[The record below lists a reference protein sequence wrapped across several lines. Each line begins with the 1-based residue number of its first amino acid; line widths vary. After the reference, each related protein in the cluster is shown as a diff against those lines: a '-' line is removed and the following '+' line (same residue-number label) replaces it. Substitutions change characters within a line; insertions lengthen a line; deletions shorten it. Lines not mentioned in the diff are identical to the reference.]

1 MKELTGAVFK
11 DGRDD
16 NIRTM
21 QDRIRDLERE
31 LEAEHTRNVSISSG
45 AQELRQ
51 ILAPLYHALG
61 LIFGQVEA
69 MNLPGTATG
78 IDPRKAAIWAEW
90 KQKLPGHPAKFIDAL
105 LIHGSLTQTQLRI
118 HAKCA
123 AGSVPGVVSK
133 LWQAGLINKNNG
145 KISLKDI

>member
-16 NIRTM
+16 NIRAM

-31 LEAEHTRNVSISSG
+31 LEAERSRSVNISSG

-61 LIFGQVEA
+61 LIFGQVEN
-69 MNLPGTATG
+69 MNLPGVIST
-78 IDPRKAAIWAEW
+78 DPRKAAIWAEW

-118 HAKCA
+118 HAQCA